1 MTGFESVVE
10 QAAIEWFQALG
21 YDYVAGPTLAPDGEA
36 PERADYTTPLL
47 EGRFRAALATTPL
60 AFLQQARIAAAR
72 ELLRSSNL
80 AIADIAARCGYGN
93 ASHFSRAFSAH
104 TGTAPQSYRRR
115 VRGKLFTSATGPVGT
130 N

>member
-1 MTGFESVVE
+1 MHNGLNFTKKFYHSTK
-10 QAAIEWFQALG
+10 L
-21 YDYVAGPTLAPDGEA
+21 T
-36 PERADYTTPLL
+36 
-47 EGRFRAALATTPL
+47 
-60 AFLQQARIAAAR
+60 R